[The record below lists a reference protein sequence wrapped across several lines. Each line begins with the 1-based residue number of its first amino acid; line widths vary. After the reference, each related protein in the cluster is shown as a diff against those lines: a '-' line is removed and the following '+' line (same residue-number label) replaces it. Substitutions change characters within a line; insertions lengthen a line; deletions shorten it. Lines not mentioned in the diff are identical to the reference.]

1 MYTCWGVRQYGGI
14 MRDQSQQLQDKQE
27 DQGNGRHRIPNALR
41 ALRHR
46 DYALYWFGIIIS
58 MTGSWMQ
65 TVGQGW
71 LVWEL
76 TNSKALLGLVAMF
89 GTIPSLV
96 FSLFAGVVADRFIK
110 RKVVIITQTLAMLQA
125 FVLAILT
132 LTGHIEVWHIIML
145 SVFSGIVGAFDLPA
159 RHSMVIELVGKEDF
173 LNAVALGSS
182 AFNGARF
189 VGPAIAGVVLA
200 VYGSGICFLINAVSY
215 LAVIISLL
223 IMRPQFRVES
233 VQNGDS
239 VLKQIWEG
247 VVYIGRTRLL
257 RDLMIMTAIA
267 TIFATQYSV
276 LMPAFASETLGR
288 GPQGYGAL
296 LSAAGVGALIAA
308 LSVAA
313 LGHKFKPGSLI
324 LTGSF
329 MVPVG
334 LIVFALSPGHEFSI
348 GPLFVSNYY
357 IALACLVF
365 VGFGGMLFMA
375 VSNSV
380 VQSSSPD
387 HLRGRVVAFRA
398 LIFSGV
404 APVIGAGQ
412 VSAIAE
418 KIGIERAVLIG
429 ASVCLASSIYF
440 LIRSRHIL
448 TSR

>member
-1 MYTCWGVRQYGGI
+1 MQDQTRQLENTEEI
-14 MRDQSQQLQDKQE
+14 IEEQ
-27 DQGNGRHRIPNALR
+27 RHWIPNALR

-46 DYALYWFGIIIS
+46 DYALYWFGIVIS

-76 TNSKALLGLVAMF
+76 THNKAILGWVAMA
-89 GTIPSLV
+89 GTFPSLA

-125 FVLAILT
+125 FILAFLT
-132 LTGHIEVWHIIML
+132 LTGHIEVWHIITL
-145 SVFSGIVGAFDLPA
+145 SIFGGIAGAFDMPA
-159 RHSMVIELVGKEDF
+159 RHSMIIELVGKDDF
-173 LNAVALGSS
+173 LNATALGSS

-189 VGPAIAGVVLA
+189 VGPAIAGAVLA
-200 VYGSGICFLINAVSY
+200 AYGSGICFLVNAISY
-215 LAVIISLL
+215 VAVIISLL
-223 IMRPQFRVES
+223 IMRPAYRTES
-233 VQNGDS
+233 VQNGNS
-239 VLKQIWEG
+239 VLMQIWEG
-247 VVYIGRTRLL
+247 VLYIGKTRLL

-276 LMPAFASETLGR
+276 LMPAFASETLHR

-313 LGHKFKPGSLI
+313 LGHRFRPGMLI

-329 MVPVG
+329 LVPVG

-348 GPLFVSNYY
+348 GPLNVTNYHL
-357 IALACLVF
+357 ALACLVF

-380 VQSSSPD
+380 VQSHAPD
-387 HLRGRVVAFRA
+387 QLRGRVVAFRA
-398 LIFSGV
+398 LIIAGV

-412 VSAIAE
+412 VSAIAQ
-418 KIGIERAVLIG
+418 KIGIQPAILMG
-429 ASVCLASSIYF
+429 ALVCLVSSIYF